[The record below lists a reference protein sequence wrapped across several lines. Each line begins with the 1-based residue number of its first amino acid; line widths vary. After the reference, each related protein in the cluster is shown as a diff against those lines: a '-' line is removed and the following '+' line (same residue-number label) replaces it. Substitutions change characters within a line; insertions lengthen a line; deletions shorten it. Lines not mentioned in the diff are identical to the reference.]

1 MPRDGWATSD
11 IINQAV
17 FCYFSFYFFA
27 IFLDLHANILRDS
40 ARSYIASLLFLLC
53 YFCYFPDDPKP
64 TFSGK
69 QAAAQVEALLAVRPG
84 IRKLKV
90 FSPSIDNRRRF
101 AETMAARFSLQA
113 AAVDNA
119 EQAVRDSDI
128 AVTAT
133 NASDSILFGRWLS
146 PGAHVVGIKSS
157 TKFYPQR
164 ELDDECARRA
174 DLIVVNLKAQL
185 EINDQAELM
194 EPV

>member
-1 MPRDGWATSD
+1 M
-11 IINQAV
+11 
-17 FCYFSFYFFA
+17 
-27 IFLDLHANILRDS
+27 
-40 ARSYIASLLFLLC
+40 
-53 YFCYFPDDPKP
+53 
-64 TFSGK
+64 
-69 QAAAQVEALLAVRPG
+69 RPG

-185 EINDQAELM
+185 EIDDQAELM
-194 EPV
+194 EPVTQGAHRLGEHSRARRPVLRPRRGPRRWRADHLSQQQWRHGQPVRRGMQARPRHRAREEARH